1 MPLYRT
7 VSDRGL
13 WKKKQTKEVGIW
25 SLNFHA
31 FSSICLQTSFSTL
44 FPQDP
49 APQHFH
55 KPNYI
60 DKSRPQIT
68 YSQVCI
74 FSRKHGLLVN
84 LIMFLTNCSQLNLGQ
99 GYRYNSKQSIPDI
112 NKDID
117 DANRRLGKPL
127 FEMCCFH
134 MGIAHEGGLP
144 GWFWAL
150 FPHICPG
157 L

>member
-1 MPLYRT
+1 MAQLCSGRAFGPECLSIELSVT
-7 VSDRGL
+7 VVFGRKNKLKRLEYD
-13 WKKKQTKEVGIW
+13 
-25 SLNFHA
+25 
-31 FSSICLQTSFSTL
+31 CLQTSFSAL

-74 FSRKHGLLVN
+74 FSRKPGLLVN

-134 MGIAHEGGLP
+134 MGFARKGG
-144 GWFWAL
+144 GV
-150 FPHICPG
+150 
-157 L
+157 